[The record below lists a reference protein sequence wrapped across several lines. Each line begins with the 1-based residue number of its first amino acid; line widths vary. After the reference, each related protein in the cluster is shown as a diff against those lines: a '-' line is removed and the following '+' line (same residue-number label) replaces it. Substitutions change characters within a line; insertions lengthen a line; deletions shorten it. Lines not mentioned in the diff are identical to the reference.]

1 MNINGKLF
9 EAGKSTH
16 RLAST
21 QEKPWKVICFKEI
34 LELRTHHDMTTK
46 ELFQACL
53 EAWKV
58 KADGK
63 YKLILIRA
71 EGQSEISLEGTVKEA
86 GIRNGDF
93 LEIVAA

>member
-1 MNINGKLF
+1 MVNYLKDGKHLIVWPVLVPTT
-9 EAGKSTH
+9 EN
-16 RLAST
+16 
-21 QEKPWKVICFKEI
+21 
-34 LELRTHHDMTTK
+34 ELLTSHIGLKARYNMTTK

-58 KADGK
+58 NEDGK

>member
-1 MNINGKLF
+1 MANYLKQENQLIVWPALRQAMENDLFQGNIG
-9 EAGKSTH
+9 
-16 RLAST
+16 
-21 QEKPWKVICFKEI
+21 I
-34 LELRTHHDMTTK
+34 RTHHDMTTK

-53 EAWKV
+53 DAWKV

>member
-1 MNINGKLF
+1 MANYLKQENQLIVWPGLRQAMESDLFQGNIG
-9 EAGKSTH
+9 
-16 RLAST
+16 
-21 QEKPWKVICFKEI
+21 I
-34 LELRTHHDMTTK
+34 RTYDDMTIK

-58 KADGK
+58 NESGN

-71 EGQSEISLEGTVKEA
+71 EGQLELSLEGTVKEA